1 MYVIIRKWTC
11 IESNIWV
18 IDEYGFSVISA
29 WMNDNYGWINDDNI
43 NGCNEKNIRYKER
56 NDWKKD
62 LLAIDMIIIKYII
75 EWGKFMR

>member
-1 MYVIIRKWTC
+1 M
-11 IESNIWV
+11 
-18 IDEYGFSVISA
+18 DEYGFSVISA

-62 LLAIDMIIIKYII
+62 LLAIDMIIIKYIL